1 MTLRDTLLVLCA
13 IFIASV
19 RGSELISIR
28 GSSVVGVA
36 VDAAMETAK
45 AEHDIEYKVVT
56 DGGSTDAIYKVAD
69 GVVDFAL
76 STRPMTQ
83 SERSIRPDFT
93 FKEILIGRQAVLL
106 VVPDTVWKSG
116 VHALTR
122 EQLRRVYEQEV
133 TNWKQFGGEDRAITF
148 YNRETGHGVWDLFVI
163 FIYGDARKAAS
174 VKNEVIAQANDLRTA
189 VEFNSGGIGLL
200 EYSELQEAELH
211 ALGIKGD
218 DGTIIEPTPRN
229 ISTGRYELSRPLL
242 LITSRTLT
250 GKLKEFV
257 QFMTGPKGQEFVKKS
272 GHVTLAEMK
281 EPAK

>member
-1 MTLRDTLLVLCA
+1 MSLRASFSVLCA
-13 IFIASV
+13 VFIASV
-19 RGSELISIR
+19 HGSELLSIR
-28 GSSVVGVA
+28 GSSLVGVA
-36 VDAAMETAK
+36 VDAAMETLK

-76 STRPMTQ
+76 STRAMTQ

-93 FKEILIGRQAVLL
+93 FKEILVGRQAVLV
-106 VVPDTVWKSG
+106 VVPETVWKSG

-122 EQLRRVYEQEV
+122 EQFRRIYEQEI
-133 TNWKQFGGEDRAITF
+133 TNWKELGGEDRAITF
-148 YNRETGHGVWDLFVI
+148 YNREAGRGVWDLFVI

-174 VKNEVIAQANDLRTA
+174 VKNEVIALPWDLRTA

-200 EYSELQEAELH
+200 EYSELQGSELH

-218 DGTIIEPTPRN
+218 DGKIIEPTPHN

-242 LITSRTLT
+242 MITSRTLT
-250 GKLKEFV
+250 GKLREFV

-272 GHVTLAEMK
+272 GHVTLAELK
-281 EPAK
+281 ASAK